1 MPERTLRQR
10 IVDVL
15 REREADARELSQA
28 LGLTEKEVYA
38 HLSHIERSA
47 AAAGGALVVTPSEC
61 LACGYV
67 FAERRRLTRPGRGCR
82 RPHSAFTPPTPDTQS
97 LVFSSTAFLT

>member
-15 REREADARELSQA
+15 REREADARELSQV

-67 FAERRRLTRPGRGCR
+67 FAERRRLTRPGRCPRCR
-82 RPHSAFTPPTPDTQS
+82 QARVSPPSFRVQPNNP
-97 LVFSSTAFLT
+97 